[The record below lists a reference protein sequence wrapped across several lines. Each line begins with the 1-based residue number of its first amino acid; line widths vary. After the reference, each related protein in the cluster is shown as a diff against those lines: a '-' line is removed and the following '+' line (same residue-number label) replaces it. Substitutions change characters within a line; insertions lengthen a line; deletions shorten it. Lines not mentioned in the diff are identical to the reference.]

1 MQFDH
6 IAILLDEP
14 GAGTPDEGVGM
25 FVNADGQEAD
35 VETTSLIDA
44 ANSMKD
50 GWWNKVKFFISNASE
65 MSFDDIYQA
74 LRMSIKQDDKS
85 GATSSASGLTISFTK
100 RMAKTP
106 SRSSSTRNTSSLT
119 RS

>member
-14 GAGTPDEGVGM
+14 GAGTPEEGVGM
-25 FVNADGQEAD
+25 FVNADGQQAD

-65 MSFDDIYQA
+65 MSFDDIYRA
-74 LRMSIKQDDKS
+74 LRMSIKRDDKS
-85 GATSSASGLTISFTK
+85 GDTSSASGLTISFTK
-100 RMAKTP
+100 RMAKMS
-106 SRSSSTRNTSSLT
+106 SRSSSTRSTLSLT